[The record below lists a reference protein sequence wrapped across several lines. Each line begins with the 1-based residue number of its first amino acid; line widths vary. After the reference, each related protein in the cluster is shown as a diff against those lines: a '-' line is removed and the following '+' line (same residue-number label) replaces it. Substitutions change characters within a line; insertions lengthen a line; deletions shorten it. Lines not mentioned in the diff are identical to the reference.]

1 MSIFDPPFNPSAAIL
16 DNATSYGR
24 LTEAVQARG
33 GIKRDSGETK
43 WTKPEELIALLK
55 ANDPDATTIV
65 TAGTGTKKA
74 ERELARI
81 RAQLRAREEIVG
93 EQPRLVSD
101 EKPSGFPASRY
112 GTEKAINTTLMDND
126 FNDAYLEARK
136 LGVSDRDARMLAQ
149 MKIGQRATEDIS
161 GQEYTYTTARSGE
174 NRTRGGRTAPQ
185 ERVAPEGMRTA
196 INEAEM
202 SDLRRALTKEA
213 AESLDPLVGPYLPTP
228 VEKKITQQVEST
240 PPAIYS
246 KDRRRM
252 AGRLAE
258 LLIPLITGAS
268 GSYLLIDALDGP
280 DKARADAE
288 LLAQLT
294 R

>member
-16 DNATSYGR
+16 DEATKYGDINPAIEIDKR
-24 LTEAVQARG
+24 RV
-33 GIKRDSGETK
+33 KRDSD
-43 WTKPEELIALLK
+43 LLSLL
-55 ANDPDATTIV
+55 AGGDEDYVSRVRNQEIV

-74 ERELARI
+74 ERELAKI

-93 EQPRLVSD
+93 DEPRLVSD
-101 EKPSGFPASRY
+101 QKPSGFPASRY
-112 GTEKAINTTLMDND
+112 GTEKAVNTTLREND
-126 FNDAYLEARK
+126 FNDAYLAGRK
-136 LGVSDRDARMLAQ
+136 LGLSDRDAKMLAE
-149 MKIGQRATEDIS
+149 MKIGQRATVEV
-161 GQEYTYTTARSGE
+161 E
-174 NRTRGGRTAPQ
+174 GRPGV
-185 ERVAPEGMRTA
+185 RRA
-196 INEAEM
+196 IDETEM
-202 SDLRRALTKEA
+202 SDMRRALTKEA

-240 PPAIYS
+240 PPPIYS

-280 DKARADAE
+280 DKARVDAE

>member
-33 GIKRDSGETK
+33 GIKRDTGETK

-74 ERELARI
+74 ERELAKI

-101 EKPSGFPASRY
+101 EKPSGFPTSRY
-112 GTEKAINTTLMDND
+112 GTEKAVNTTLREND

-149 MKIGQRATEDIS
+149 MKIGQRATE
-161 GQEYTYTTARSGE
+161 EVE
-174 NRTRGGRTAPQ
+174 GRPGV
-185 ERVAPEGMRTA
+185 RRA